1 MIVDIHIWDIM
12 SELVKLC
19 TYPSPMN
26 PFEVDFDYFPSLSI
40 QDQVIAT
47 AAMVYCLQQ
56 IVLYTQDEKIYSGKG
71 ELFPF
76 DNKSNSLS
84 HYACN

>member
-1 MIVDIHIWDIM
+1 MKP
-12 SELVKLC
+12 VKLK
-19 TYPSPMN
+19 
-26 PFEVDFDYFPSLSI
+26 I

-84 HYACN
+84 HYAFN